1 MNKLLAYTLDFIS
14 FLLEH
19 IKIEE
24 IKNIILFGSVA
35 RNEYDK
41 ESDIDIFIDV
51 SNSEKYY
58 KDIIPKIE
66 DRFFKSYRFQN
77 YWRLKEIKQPFNI
90 IIGKL
95 DQWKELKNSII
106 SNGIVLYSK
115 FKEIPENI
123 KYNVLFSFEKI
134 KPESKRVTLHK
145 KLFGYKK
152 NNKIYEGILKKYNG
166 IKIGGGSIIV
176 PLEHQNIFHSLFK
189 KLSINVKIIEFIEYK

>member
-1 MNKLLAYTLDFIS
+1 MDFAS
-14 FLLEH
+14 FLLEN

-41 ESDIDIFIDV
+41 ESDIDLFIDI
-51 SNSEKYY
+51 SGSEKYY
-58 KDIIPKIE
+58 KEAVPKIE
-66 DRFFKSYRFQN
+66 DKFFKSYRFQN
-77 YWRLKEIKQPFNI
+77 YWALKEIKQPFNV

-95 DQWKELKNSII
+95 NQWKELKNSII
-106 SNGIVLYSK
+106 SDGIVIYSK

-123 KYNVLFSFEKI
+123 KYSVLFSFEKI

-152 NNKIYEGILKKYNG
+152 NDKIYGGILQKYNG
-166 IKIGGGSIIV
+166 IKVGSGSIIV
-176 PLEHQNIFHSLFK
+176 PLEHQKIFHDLFK
-189 KLSINVKIIEFIEYK
+189 KLSINVKIIEFIGYK